1 MARFDLNLLSAL
13 DALLSER
20 NVTRAADKLHVTQ
33 PTMSGMLQRLRY
45 QFNDQLLVRNGR
57 VMEVTPFAAALVDPV
72 REALRGVEALVR
84 AEPIFDALTSSRTF
98 TLMASDYCTSM
109 FLPRVVARL
118 ATCAPGVRLA
128 MQPLNAPVERMC
140 AAEID
145 LFISADNLSLLCR
158 DGADERLH
166 AEYLFSDD
174 FVCIVDRLH
183 PISDTPT
190 LDQYLSYPHVG
201 IVMEG
206 LLASIESE
214 AIGRHAPH
222 YRPSYVVP
230 EFSLVPPMVANTRLI
245 GVVQRRL
252 AQVAAATL
260 PIRTFKPPFPI
271 PELKETLLWHPRH
284 LEDPAHRWLRTL
296 ILDEARRWLDDGD
309 VAQPAG
315 ATATRRSKGGG
326 VPLRIVTG

>member
-57 VMEVTPFAAALVDPV
+57 LMEVTSFAAALVDPV
-72 REALRGVEALVR
+72 REALRGVETIVR
-84 AEPIFDALTSSRTF
+84 AEPIFDPPTSSRAF
-98 TLMASDYCTSM
+98 TVMASDYCTAM

-118 ATCAPGVRLA
+118 ATEAPGVRLA
-128 MQPLNAPVERMC
+128 MQPLNAPVERLC

-158 DGADERLH
+158 DGADERMH

-174 FVCIVDRLH
+174 FVCVVAADH
-183 PISDTPT
+183 PISDSPT
-190 LDQYLSYPHVG
+190 LEQYLGYPHVG
-201 IVMEG
+201 IEMEG
-206 LLASIESE
+206 LLASIESQ

-222 YRPSYVVP
+222 FRPSYVVA
-230 EFSLVPPMVANTRLI
+230 EFSLIPPMVANTQLVGI
-245 GVVQRRL
+245 VQRRL
-252 AQVAAATL
+252 ASQAAATL
-260 PIRTFKPPFPI
+260 PIRTFAPPFPM

-284 LEDPAHRWLRTL
+284 LEDPAHIWLREL
-296 ILDEARRWLDDGD
+296 ILGEAKAWQTHW
-309 VAQPAG
+309 AQSDPAVVCSAALG
-315 ATATRRSKGGG
+315 KAA
-326 VPLRIVTG
+326 PLRIVAG